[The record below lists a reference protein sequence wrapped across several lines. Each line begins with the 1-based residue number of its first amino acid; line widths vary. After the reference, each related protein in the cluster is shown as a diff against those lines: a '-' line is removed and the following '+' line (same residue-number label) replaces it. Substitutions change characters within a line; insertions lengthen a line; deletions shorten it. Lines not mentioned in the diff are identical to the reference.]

1 MHNTV
6 LNENTVELKAQNL
19 KPFLRFY
26 KVIHIICLSE
36 FTADLELC
44 SIVYAYVSDRKPEP
58 TFKRN
63 NCRKCFKWREKF
75 RVASR
80 IELIRNDAIIQYV
93 SNMSQIYRYG
103 LNHLKYL
110 QIIFFSRRYS
120 QFTFSSWIKILND
133 NSWI

>member
-1 MHNTV
+1 MLMFRTENQSQH
-6 LNENTVELKAQNL
+6 LNEITAGNV
-19 KPFLRFY
+19 
-26 KVIHIICLSE
+26 LSE
-36 FTADLELC
+36 E
-44 SIVYAYVSDRKPEP
+44 K
-58 TFKRN
+58 
-63 NCRKCFKWREKF
+63 KF

-120 QFTFSSWIKILND
+120 QFTFSS
-133 NSWI
+133 